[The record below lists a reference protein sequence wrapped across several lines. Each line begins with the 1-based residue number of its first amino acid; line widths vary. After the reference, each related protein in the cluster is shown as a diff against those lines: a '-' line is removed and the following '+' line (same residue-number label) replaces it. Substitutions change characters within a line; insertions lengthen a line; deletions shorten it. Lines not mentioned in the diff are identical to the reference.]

1 VQRSSSALT
10 RKKQLALAK
19 SHSMYSSAQ
28 TATNWTGT
36 CAAQQQRPHTKEAT
50 GPWEVAQHVQQR
62 PNSHKLDRNS
72 PQGPPVLS
80 LAIRSLAS
88 LVVQDPPVLG
98 AVQQHASCKKGIC
111 CGLL

>member
-1 VQRSSSALT
+1 
-10 RKKQLALAK
+10 
-19 SHSMYSSAQ
+19 MYSSAQ